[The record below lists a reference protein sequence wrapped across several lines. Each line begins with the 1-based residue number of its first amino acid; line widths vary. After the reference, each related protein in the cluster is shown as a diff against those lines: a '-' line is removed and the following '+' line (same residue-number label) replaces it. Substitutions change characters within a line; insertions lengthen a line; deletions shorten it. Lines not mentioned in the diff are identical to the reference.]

1 MSTPIR
7 LVPILQAVTVTGLL
21 VAGALFASPPNISVA
36 PVAPTLPALA
46 ATVPPMP
53 TTAAALTDGIVNAN
67 VFSLTRKAP
76 LERTFV
82 AAPGDPQVDPIS
94 NGLVIANGGIGDS
107 LATPAADP
115 VPHLYGVVGG
125 PQGAAAL
132 LRLDPTRKGSRLF
145 HLGEGAAGYRV
156 RSIGA
161 DRVEL
166 DGPTGAIVLTL
177 SPKAGTP

>member
-1 MSTPIR
+1 MR

-21 VAGALFASPPNISVA
+21 VAGALFAWPPNISVA
-36 PVAPTLPALA
+36 PLAPTLPALA
-46 ATVPPMP
+46 AAVPTM
-53 TTAAALTDGIVNAN
+53 TTAASALTDSIVNAN
-67 VFSLTRKAP
+67 IFSLTRKAP
-76 LERTFV
+76 LDRTFV

-94 NGLVIANGGIGDS
+94 SGLVIANGGIADS
-107 LATPAADP
+107 LATPDADP

-132 LRLDPTRKGSRLF
+132 LRLDPTRKGSRLV
-145 HLGEGAAGYRV
+145 HLGEGTAGYRV
-156 RSIGA
+156 RSIGT

>member
-21 VAGALFASPPNISVA
+21 VAGALLAWPPNISVA
-36 PVAPTLPALA
+36 PIAPTLPALA
-46 ATVPPMP
+46 AADPAMT
-53 TTAAALTDGIVNAN
+53 TTASALTDSIVNAN
-67 VFSLTRKAP
+67 VFSLTREAP
-76 LERTFV
+76 RDRTFV
-82 AAPGDPQVDPIS
+82 AAPGDPLADPMS
-94 NGLVIANGGIGDS
+94 SGSVIANGGIGDS
-107 LATPAADP
+107 LATPDADP

-132 LRLDPTRKGSRLF
+132 LRLDPMRKGSRLF